1 MTMEPDLLARDALAA
16 LIVLG
21 GLTAC
26 SNDGEKPLASSAS
39 PSRNQ
44 PMQVAIV
51 NYELVANTSNRF
63 LVGLILP
70 DNRLVAYG
78 TVQMRFQ
85 ALDAAGQL
93 VGQAS
98 EAVTGSY
105 LPVPGTQTG
114 ALAAD
119 PQAISAATVRGV
131 YELEGVR
138 FGSAGPWV
146 VEVAARVTGQG
157 VVQGSARFDVLD
169 SPAVPGIGEPAPA
182 TDNPVLADPGVAPAE
197 IDSRARGGTEVPDPR
212 LHRVSIADAIA
223 DGKPAVV
230 VFSTPVYC
238 VSRFCG
244 PVTDL
249 VEELERATAD
259 RAAFIHVEIW
269 KDFEAEQT
277 TEAAAEWLLRS
288 GSVNEPWLF
297 MIGADGKIAARWDNL
312 FTRPEL
318 EDGLESLLGRS

>member
-1 MTMEPDLLARDALAA
+1 
-16 LIVLG
+16 
-21 GLTAC
+21 
-26 SNDGEKPLASSAS
+26 
-39 PSRNQ
+39 
-44 PMQVAIV
+44 MQVAIV
-51 NYELVANTSNRF
+51 NYELVANASNRF
-63 LVGLILP
+63 LVGLIMP

-105 LPVPGTQTG
+105 LPVPGTQRG
-114 ALAAD
+114 DSAAD
-119 PQAISAATVRGV
+119 PQAISPATVQGV

-146 VEVAARVTGQG
+146 VEVAARVKGQG
-157 VVQGSARFDVLD
+157 VLQGSARFDVLD

-182 TDNPVLADPGVAPAE
+182 TDNPVIGEQGVPPAE
-197 IDSRARGGTEVPDPR
+197 IDSRTRGGAEVPDPQ

-223 DGKPAVV
+223 EGRPAVV

-249 VEELERATAD
+249 VEDLERANGD

-269 KDFEAEQT
+269 KNFESEQT
-277 TEAAAEWLLRS
+277 TQAAAEWLLRE
-288 GSVNEPWLF
+288 GTLNEPWLF
-297 MIGADGKIAARWDNL
+297 MIDAEGKIAARWDNL

-318 EDGLESLLGRS
+318 EDGLETLLDRS